1 MEKREEGWEKEDRME
16 RRWKEDNEKEMEMKK
31 KRKAGGE
38 WKDAR
43 LGR

>member
-1 MEKREEGWEKEDRME
+1 LGERWME
-16 RRWKEDNEKEMEMKK
+16 RRWKEDNEKEMEMKR